1 MGADGIPQT
10 KDGRRKHL
18 SSGKDGINLFAPPGV
33 SDLGNHRLADL
44 GRDPR
49 KLDFEHHERKDGRS
63 SRRRH
68 EEGRHVE
75 IRLKQFQRGRLH
87 VVGHSCSRKRGHK
100 KGAAPVRHNP
110 WVFELPTG

>member
-1 MGADGIPQT
+1 
-10 KDGRRKHL
+10 
-18 SSGKDGINLFAPPGV
+18 
-33 SDLGNHRLADL
+33 
-44 GRDPR
+44 
-49 KLDFEHHERKDGRS
+49 
-63 SRRRH
+63 
-68 EEGRHVE
+68 VE